1 MRIALGA
8 DHAGVDLKEQLKARL
23 DARGIAY
30 EDLGPST
37 HESVDYPDFA
47 AKVARAVASGA
58 FDRGVLV
65 CGTGAGMA
73 IAANK
78 IEGIRAAAVPDE
90 ATARLTRDHNDINV
104 LALGARTTP
113 TDVALRVLDLFLD
126 TPFGGG
132 RHQPRVDK
140 ITALDRQHS

>member
-8 DHAGVDLKEQLKARL
+8 DHAGVALKEQLKARL

-30 EDLGPST
+30 EDFGAT
-37 HESVDYPDFA
+37 TTESVDYPDLA
-47 AKVARAVASGA
+47 VKVARAVAGGA
-58 FDRGVLV
+58 FDRGVLI

-78 IEGIRAAAVPDE
+78 IAGIRAAAVCDE
-90 ATARLTRDHNDINV
+90 VIARLTREHNDINV
-104 LALGARTTP
+104 LTLGARTTP
-113 TDVALRVLDLFLD
+113 TDLAGRLLDLFLD

-140 ITALDRQHS
+140 ITELDRTHS